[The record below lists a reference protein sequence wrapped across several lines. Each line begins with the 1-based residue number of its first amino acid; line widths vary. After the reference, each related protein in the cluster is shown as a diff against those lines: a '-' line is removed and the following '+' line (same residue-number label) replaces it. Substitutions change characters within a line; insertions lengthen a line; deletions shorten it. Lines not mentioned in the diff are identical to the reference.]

1 MSAKRKYKTR
11 APALDPRTPTA
22 PLDPLRRYRI
32 DDAAAYLG
40 ISRAQL
46 YFDIRSARIKTI
58 VEGKRVFVPATE
70 IIRLSRAPA

>member
-1 MSAKRKYKTR
+1 MSATRKHKN
-11 APALDPRTPTA
+11 PALDPRTPIA

-46 YFDIRSARIKTI
+46 YIDIRSFKIATI
-58 VEGKRVFVPATE
+58 REGKRHFVPASE
-70 IIRLSRAPA
+70 IVRLSSVPA